1 MLDEI
6 FRQKKPVPEKLLAY
20 GFQSKDGQYE
30 YAACVMENAFLLQ
43 IVIDATGTVDTTLT
57 DRESGAEY
65 VLYKTSAPGAYIGAV
80 RMAAAAELQEIAD
93 QCFEPSVFR
102 APQTLRVLDFVS
114 KTYGDAP
121 EFLWEKFADN
131 VVWCRKD
138 TKKWYGVI
146 AALPKSKLG
155 FDTQQRVEI
164 LDLHI
169 TPERMHEMMQREHF
183 YPGWHMN
190 KKSWYTIIL
199 DESVSDAE
207 LFECIRI
214 SYERAVR

>member
-93 QCFEPSVFR
+93 QYFKPSVFS
-102 APQTLRVLDFVS
+102 APQTLRVLDFMS

-131 VVWCRKD
+131 AVWCRKD
-138 TKKWYGVI
+138 TKKMVLGDFRAAEKQAGIRYTAACGDSRLVHHTRADARDDAARTLLPGLAYEQEKLVYDYTRRKRQRCGVV
-146 AALPKSKLG
+146 
-155 FDTQQRVEI
+155 RV
-164 LDLHI
+164 
-169 TPERMHEMMQREHF
+169 
-183 YPGWHMN
+183 Y
-190 KKSWYTIIL
+190 
-199 DESVSDAE
+199 
-207 LFECIRI
+207 
-214 SYERAVR
+214 SY